1 MTITIPFSHLKF
13 LHTPMV
19 FNKNIKG
26 KNTMNVR
33 TEIYR
38 YPHKALSVFASQAF
52 RKTPLQHGKK

>member
-1 MTITIPFSHLKF
+1 
-13 LHTPMV
+13 MV